1 MPNRRLPLFTQETT
15 QMDKDISLNKAIV
28 HNPNVPIRRRRK
40 PMKVDKTQLK
50 KVAEAKFAAR
60 IRRAA
65 INAEN
70 KRIAGGGAP
79 EKPIKAPEEATTDVL
94 SVETPVEEAQEPAQE
109 LKAYIGTKDGKSY
122 AQERHAE
129 ALAAK
134 LDLAFDS
141 IKETEDG
148 YVVEVSKDEIPEGHI
163 AIEGVTIK

>member
-1 MPNRRLPLFTQETT
+1 M
-15 QMDKDISLNKAIV
+15 
-28 HNPNVPIRRRRK
+28 
-40 PMKVDKTQLK
+40 
-50 KVAEAKFAAR
+50 AEAKFAAR

-70 KRIAGGGAP
+70 KRIANGGAP
-79 EKPIKAPEEATTDVL
+79 EKTIKAPEQTSDEVVTAQ
-94 SVETPVEEAQEPAQE
+94 TPVEETQEPAQE

-148 YVVEVSKDEIPEGHI
+148 YVVEVSKDEIPEGHV

>member
-1 MPNRRLPLFTQETT
+1 
-15 QMDKDISLNKAIV
+15 MDKDISFNKAIV

-40 PMKVDKTQLK
+40 PLKVDKTQMK
-50 KVAEAKFAAR
+50 KMAEAKFAAR

-70 KRIAGGGAP
+70 KRIANGGAP
-79 EKPIKAPEEATTDVL
+79 EKTIKAPEQTSDEVVTAQ
-94 SVETPVEEAQEPAQE
+94 TPVEETQEPAQE

-148 YVVEVSKDEIPEGHI
+148 YVVEVSKDEIPEGHV